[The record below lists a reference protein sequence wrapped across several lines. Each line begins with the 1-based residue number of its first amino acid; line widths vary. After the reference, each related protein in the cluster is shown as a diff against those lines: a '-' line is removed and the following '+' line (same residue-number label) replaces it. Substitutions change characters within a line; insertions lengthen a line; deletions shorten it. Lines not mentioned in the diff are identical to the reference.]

1 MNVNWP
7 IRCFVGYVGA
17 IAIAALIGGC
27 EVRAPGPPA
36 LVIGP
41 PGPVVVGPPSI
52 EIVDEHGY
60 HHHGYYDDHHAWHG
74 WYVDAHNVRH
84 DDAPDWRHR

>member
-27 EVRAPGPPA
+27 EVRARGPPA
-36 LVIGP
+36 VGDWP
-41 PGPVVVGPPSI
+41 TGSPGGGAA
-52 EIVDEHGY
+52 EHR
-60 HHHGYYDDHHAWHG
+60 D
-74 WYVDAHNVRH
+74 R
-84 DDAPDWRHR
+84 

>member
-27 EVRAPGPPA
+27 EVRRRVRRAGDWPTGS
-36 LVIGP
+36 L
-41 PGPVVVGPPSI
+41 VVGPPSI